1 MPQQSSRGGRREGAG
16 RPKKE
21 KLVIGGPGNPRGIAT
36 RVLNAIDEE
45 KWWLA
50 LLHCDD
56 KRLRFDVQKYL
67 TDRRDGKPA
76 QGVFVGDTR
85 EKNIP
90 ELEFGNLLIG
100 TTTERPAGGKPGEA
114 GKPN

>member
-1 MPQQSSRGGRREGAG
+1 MAAAAKAQEG
-16 RPKKE
+16 PKKE

-45 KWWLA
+45 KWWLD

-85 EKNIP
+85 EKNMP
-90 ELEFGNLLIG
+90 ELRVWQPAHRYHN
-100 TTTERPAGGKPGEA
+100 RAPAGGKPGEA

>member
-1 MPQQSSRGGRREGAG
+1 MTQQSSRGGRREGAG

-21 KLVIGGPGNPRGIAT
+21 KLVIGAAGNPRGIAT
-36 RVLNAIDEE
+36 RVLQAIDEV
-45 KWWLA
+45 KWWLD
-50 LLHCDD
+50 LLNCDD

-85 EKNIP
+85 ENVP
-90 ELEFGNLLIG
+90 ELDFGNLIMPA
-100 TTTERPAGGKPGEA
+100 RPASGKPGEA